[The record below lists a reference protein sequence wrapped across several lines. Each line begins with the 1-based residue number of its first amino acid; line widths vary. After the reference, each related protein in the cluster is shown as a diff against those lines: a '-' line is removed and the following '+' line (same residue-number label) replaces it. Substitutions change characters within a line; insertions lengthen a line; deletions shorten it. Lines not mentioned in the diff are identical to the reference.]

1 MLEEL
6 KEAHQKAWGILMR
19 LLMLI
24 GPFAVYG
31 LLLMFIWFVYPPHEG
46 FALFSF
52 RHSCGTPWRR
62 SFD

>member
-19 LLMLI
+19 LLTLI

-31 LLLMFIWFVYPPHEG
+31 LLL
-46 FALFSF
+46 
-52 RHSCGTPWRR
+52 R
-62 SFD
+62 